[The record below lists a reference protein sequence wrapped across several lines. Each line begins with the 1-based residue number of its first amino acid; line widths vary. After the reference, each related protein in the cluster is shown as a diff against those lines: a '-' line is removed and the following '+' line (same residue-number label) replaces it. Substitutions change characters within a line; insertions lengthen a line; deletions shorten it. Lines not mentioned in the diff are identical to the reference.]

1 MTDAAV
7 CFDNLGFFYEAD
19 HWVLRGYSGRVERGR
34 AFAILGPNGR
44 GKTTLLKLLTG
55 RLEPDSGAVR
65 LSPTL
70 EPAYFDQ
77 KRTALDPE
85 AGLRQILCPFGGDS
99 VLVNGKPRH
108 VASYLK
114 DFLFDSR
121 QLDSPV
127 RTLSGGERNRLL
139 LALLF
144 ARPSNLLIMDEPTN
158 DLDMDT
164 LDLLQEVLS
173 DYQGTL
179 LLVSHDRDFL
189 DRLVTSTIAVEGDGT
204 VAEYAGGY
212 SDYLR
217 QRPPPP
223 APARPTPRPAEAE
236 ATGTG
241 IRSRRKLGYRQQ
253 RELDQLPERIEALTR
268 AVAALAEQV
277 ADPDLFRRDPA
288 AYPRLTAALE
298 ERQAELAAAEESWL
312 ELEALRED
320 LERGA

>member
-1 MTDAAV
+1 MPR
-7 CFDNLGFFYEAD
+7 
-19 HWVLRGYSGRVERGR
+19 LRC
-34 AFAILGPNGR
+34 A
-44 GKTTLLKLLTG
+44 
-55 RLEPDSGAVR
+55 
-65 LSPTL
+65 
-70 EPAYFDQ
+70 
-77 KRTALDPE
+77 
-85 AGLRQILCPFGGDS
+85 
-99 VLVNGKPRH
+99 
-108 VASYLK
+108 
-114 DFLFDSR
+114 
-121 QLDSPV
+121 
-127 RTLSGGERNRLL
+127 
-139 LALLF
+139 
-144 ARPSNLLIMDEPTN
+144 
-158 DLDMDT
+158 
-164 LDLLQEVLS
+164 
-173 DYQGTL
+173 
-179 LLVSHDRDFL
+179 
-189 DRLVTSTIAVEGDGT
+189 
-204 VAEYAGGY
+204 
-212 SDYLR
+212 R